1 MAIAS
6 FFFGLFVIVNTIS
19 SYLKYEVFTQTKIIQ
34 ATSSPMP
41 SVTFCIYDLDTKDL
55 NSFFDKAEF
64 SSEQLSSEQ
73 FNDES
78 FENCIKFNHFINQSD
93 TKLFIA
99 LSLNDSFQFEI
110 EGTL

>member
-64 SSEQLSSEQ
+64 SSEQ

-99 LSLNDSFQFEI
+99 QSLNDSFHFEI